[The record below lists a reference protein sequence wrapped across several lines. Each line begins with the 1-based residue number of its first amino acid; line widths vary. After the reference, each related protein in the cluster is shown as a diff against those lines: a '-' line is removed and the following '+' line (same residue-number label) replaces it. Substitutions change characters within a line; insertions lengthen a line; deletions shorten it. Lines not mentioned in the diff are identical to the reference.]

1 MRAARDGA
9 NIAIAAKTEK
19 PHPKL
24 PARSIPLPTRS
35 NAPAARLFRSS
46 WMFAIYLVVAE
57 SRLIPP
63 EAKAPQPDHDIHDRD
78 PNSGLLHIIFL
89 PGDGV

>member
-1 MRAARDGA
+1 
-9 NIAIAAKTEK
+9 
-19 PHPKL
+19 
-24 PARSIPLPTRS
+24 
-35 NAPAARLFRSS
+35 
-46 WMFAIYLVVAE
+46 MFAIYLVVAE